1 MRKAGRQETTSE
13 RVENG
18 VAAEPRYGAVAG
30 MRIDALDR
38 QLIETL
44 QENGR
49 ESFRQVAERLH
60 VAEGTV
66 RARYRRLASANVVQ
80 VTAIT
85 NPLKL
90 GFDAMAMIGVRTAGP
105 AKQVAE
111 VLGEWPEASYVVV
124 TFGHF
129 DLLVELVCVDNAH
142 LHDVIDRIRR
152 VEAVT
157 SAEAFIYY
165 ELTKQMYNWGARPA
179 QDGGTGRATK

>member
-1 MRKAGRQETTSE
+1 MRKTDETPPQPA
-13 RVENG
+13 ENG
-18 VAAEPRYGAVAG
+18 PAAPLRYGAIAG
-30 MRIDALDR
+30 TRIDALDR

-60 VAEGTV
+60 VAEGTI
-66 RARYRRLASANVVQ
+66 RSRYRRLAAANVVQ

-90 GFDAMAMIGVRTAGP
+90 GFEAMAMVGVRTAGP
-105 AKQVAE
+105 ARQVAE
-111 VLGEWPEASYVVV
+111 VIGEWPEASYVVV

-129 DLLVELVCVDNAH
+129 DLLVELVCLDNAH

-152 VEAVT
+152 IEAVT
-157 SAEAFIYY
+157 TAEAFIYH
-165 ELTKQMYNWGARPA
+165 ELTKQMYNWGARPSE
-179 QDGGTGRATK
+179 GGDTRHATQ